1 MDSYRTT
8 KARYVEKVKEK
19 QYLET
24 TKRNEISE
32 QIRYAK
38 SLGDFSENA
47 ELDAAKEANR
57 QNEYRIGELA
67 WQIANIQFIN
77 ARKYTI
83 YNEEEDEEEVYT
95 LIGDD
100 SNVDNNEISDT
111 TPLGKVLV
119 ASKVGDRKKVVVGDE
134 FYFVKVLDIEEI
146 SED

>member
-83 YNEEEDEEEVYT
+83 YNEEEDQEEVYT

-146 SED
+146 LED